1 MDALSFK
8 QLLIHKETIEKDV
21 DALFLHVVLLI
32 ILARFAFP
40 AGIDPN
46 EHLSRAGA

>member
-1 MDALSFK
+1 MDALSLK

-32 ILARFAFP
+32 VLARLAFP
-40 AGIDPN
+40 AGIDPL
-46 EHLSRAGA
+46 EHLSSAPA